1 MLRDSFIVSQVD
13 TAVIRAFQVLLL
25 LVLLPFCGPSRAFGE
40 DPKPAVDAIRWPD
53 AQSALRAGEVL
64 ETSRQWADAIEI
76 YTAALKTWATDE
88 PLKYALRRSRIHLSI
103 DRRYS
108 DTSFEQMLSS
118 RGEGELLNLWEDILR
133 QVQREYIDQVSVT
146 RFTSH
151 GTESLYMAL
160 RNDRFLEQ
168 NLLASG
174 DGAIRTVRE
183 TLVRD
188 YWNRPVSSIAEARSV
203 IRSTTALCQQQLGL
217 SPTSV
222 LLEYIFGGCNAL
234 DEYSNL
240 LTPDRYNDLYGSI
253 QGELVGIGIEMKAD
267 HGKGMHLVNVLIG
280 SPAEEGGLRA
290 ADHIIAI
297 DGTDCREFTTDEAAR
312 LLRGTAGSRV
322 RLTWQNPSAEE
333 FTGDFVRRRVQ
344 IRSVT
349 RKMMLDP
356 VQGIGYIRMEGF
368 QDSTAQELDEA
379 LRSLERQGMRALIW
393 DLRGNPGGLLDT
405 AAAVSERFI
414 DRGVL
419 VSTRGRADGQ
429 NQEYR
434 AQSQYARKYPL
445 ALIVDENSASASE
458 IVAGA
463 IRDHQ
468 RGVIVGRRTYGKWSV
483 QTIVRLPGDSG
494 MALRLTTAKFYSPN
508 KRNYSGEGIAPDLL
522 VDADDDREATYFRGR
537 TQEEISADP
546 DVARALEALETR
558 MSRN

>member
-1 MLRDSFIVSQVD
+1 M
-13 TAVIRAFQVLLL
+13 RAFLAILFVLLL
-25 LVLLPFCGPSRAFGE
+25 PVCGFSPVFGE
-40 DPKPAVDAIRWPD
+40 EPQPASVEPGWPD
-53 AQSALRAGEVL
+53 AQAALRAGEVL
-64 ETSRQWADAIEI
+64 ETSRQWGDAIEI
-76 YTAALKTWATDE
+76 YTTALRTWSSDE
-88 PLKYALRRSRIHLSI
+88 PLKYALRRARIHLSI

-108 DTSFEQMLSS
+108 DTSFEQMLRS
-118 RGEGELLNLWEDILR
+118 RGEGELLNLWDDILR
-133 QVQREYIDQVSVT
+133 QVQREYIDQISIT

-174 DGAIRTVRE
+174 DGAIRQVRE
-183 TLVRD
+183 TLVRE

-203 IRSTTALCQQQLGL
+203 IRSTVSLCQQQLGL

-290 ADHIIAI
+290 ADYIVAI

-312 LLRGTAGSRV
+312 LLRGTAGTRV
-322 RLTWQNPSAEE
+322 RLTWQNPSAQE

-349 RKMMLDP
+349 RKVMLDP

-468 RGVIVGRRTYGKWSV
+468 RGVIVGRKTYGKWSV

-508 KRNYSGEGIAPDLL
+508 KRNYSGQGIAPDVL
-522 VDADDDREATYFRGR
+522 VDADAGQQATFFRGR

-558 MSRN
+558 LSRN

>member
-1 MLRDSFIVSQVD
+1 
-13 TAVIRAFQVLLL
+13 
-25 LVLLPFCGPSRAFGE
+25 
-40 DPKPAVDAIRWPD
+40 
-53 AQSALRAGEVL
+53 
-64 ETSRQWADAIEI
+64 
-76 YTAALKTWATDE
+76 
-88 PLKYALRRSRIHLSI
+88 
-103 DRRYS
+103 
-108 DTSFEQMLSS
+108 
-118 RGEGELLNLWEDILR
+118 
-133 QVQREYIDQVSVT
+133 
-146 RFTSH
+146 
-151 GTESLYMAL
+151 
-160 RNDRFLEQ
+160 
-168 NLLASG
+168 
-174 DGAIRTVRE
+174 
-183 TLVRD
+183 
-188 YWNRPVSSIAEARSV
+188 
-203 IRSTTALCQQQLGL
+203 
-217 SPTSV
+217 
-222 LLEYIFGGCNAL
+222 
-234 DEYSNL
+234 
-240 LTPDRYNDLYGSI
+240 
-253 QGELVGIGIEMKAD
+253 MKAD

-463 IRDHQ
+463 IQDHQ
-468 RGVIVGRRTYGKWSV
+468 RGQLVGTVTFGKGSV
-483 QTIVRLPGDSG
+483 QMPHTLSDESILRVTVARWYTPDDRTIDGSG
-494 MALRLTTAKFYSPN
+494 LQ
-508 KRNYSGEGIAPDLL
+508 PDVL
-522 VDADDDREATYFRGR
+522 VELSEADREAQRDP
-537 TQEEISADP
+537 QLEEAIRLLGGEA
-546 DVARALEALETR
+546 EALPVE
-558 MSRN
+558 